1 MKKIL
6 SLVCVGALLT
16 LGLAGCAQTPPTNPI
31 EKSSTVSTAS
41 TTQGTDVSYAS
52 NDSQIPSKIQGGPM
66 PSAMTPTRSFL
77 VVINRDI
84 SELTLIADA
93 VSARVGATKTELH
106 PEQKGFMVTTPGSV
120 LPSDILRD
128 ARVKL
133 VLLNGEIHT
142 PPAVTQA
149 LAKTG
154 ATTDKKKTATTA
166 KKPASKKTAKN
177 TKTKNTKQT
186 KKNGK

>member
-6 SLVCVGALLT
+6 SLVCVGMLLT
-16 LGLAGCAQTPPTNPI
+16 LGLVGCAQTPPSTSLETSN
-31 EKSSTVSTAS
+31 TVSTTQRADTSYS
-41 TTQGTDVSYAS
+41 TNTLPT
-52 NDSQIPSKIQGGPM
+52 PTKIQGGPM
-66 PSAMTPTRSFL
+66 PSAMTPSRSFL

-93 VSARVGATKTELH
+93 IAARVGATKTELR
-106 PEQKGFMVTTPGSV
+106 PEQKGFMVTTLGSV

-133 VLLNGEIHT
+133 VLLNGEAYT
-142 PPAVTQA
+142 PSAVTQG

-154 ATTDKKKTATTA
+154 TDKKKTATAA
-166 KKPASKKTAKN
+166 KKTTSKKTPKTAKN
-177 TKTKNTKQT
+177 TKTNNKKQT